1 MTLFEMFLL
10 WHLDINHN
18 IITCQCLCHA
28 FFIFCISILPTTLWS
43 QDQSHQLTQLHSS
56 FDHNPQSTHLLHLH
70 PLITR
75 SISAFTILTSVV
87 WSCLFYGH
95 FPDSLPDLLPCYRH
109 HTVPQLSSV
118 ISLYPSAKTRSVI
131 SFCNMPIYLTSVIL
145 TIDSLLLSLPALFY
159 IIMLPHYFF
168 NEFSPVTVSNCWWRL
183 QYRNRE
189 VVP

>member
-1 MTLFEMFLL
+1 MVTGSV
-10 WHLDINHN
+10 
-18 IITCQCLCHA
+18 T
-28 FFIFCISILPTTLWS
+28 PTDS
-43 QDQSHQLTQLHSS
+43 A
-56 FDHNPQSTHLLHLH
+56 
-70 PLITR
+70 PLIIR
-75 SISAFTILTSVV
+75 SQSPEYSFTAPASTILAFTILTSVV

-168 NEFSPVTVSNCWWRL
+168 NQFSPVTVSNCWWRL